1 MPGLT
6 FVPVQ
11 PAVPA
16 APAERGHGERDPHV
30 LPTFTNA
37 SVRDPTVP
45 VLYLPPLLSALPRS
59 IPDIQE
65 RPATKGNHD
74 YYNQYYGRVLPTVMP
89 LPKLPPHPDRLHP
102 TATRLPDIDPA
113 SLSLH
118 RALHFLKPKEGFAKL
133 PYTEVF
139 NWDGIGNAYHSDES
153 VGAEGEVER
162 EWYVVAF
169 RSRRKPGSDGA
180 ALYEADR
187 LAHEEAVQNG
197 GLIMYWYGVP
207 DPETGDNLATC
218 IWQVGSSSSL
228 SVHTPDVCFIPQSR
242 AHAVAANSRPHHI
255 KAMRLAAASFEYY
268 TLERHVLRKWRGKPG
283 LEVVP
288 YTGGEVG
295 W

>member
-6 FVPVQ
+6 LVPVQ
-11 PAVPA
+11 PSAPAV
-16 APAERGHGERDPHV
+16 PAERGQGERDPHT

-37 SVRDPTVP
+37 SIRDPTVP

-59 IPDIQE
+59 ISDTQE

-74 YYNQYYGRVLPTVMP
+74 YYNQYYGRVPPTITP

-118 RALHFLKPKEGFAKL
+118 RALHFLKPREGFAKL
-133 PYTEVF
+133 PYAETF
-139 NWDGIGNAYHSDES
+139 NWDEIGNAYHSDEG
-153 VGAEGEVER
+153 VDAKGELER

-169 RSRRKPGSDGA
+169 RSRRKAGSDSA
-180 ALYEADR
+180 ALYEADK

-218 IWQVGSSSSL
+218 IWQ
-228 SVHTPDVCFIPQSR
+228 SR
-242 AHAVAANSRPHHI
+242 AHAVAANSQPHHI

-268 TLERHVLRKWRGKPG
+268 TLERHVIRKWRGEPG

>member
-1 MPGLT
+1 
-6 FVPVQ
+6 
-11 PAVPA
+11 
-16 APAERGHGERDPHV
+16 
-30 LPTFTNA
+30 
-37 SVRDPTVP
+37 
-45 VLYLPPLLSALPRS
+45 
-59 IPDIQE
+59 
-65 RPATKGNHD
+65 
-74 YYNQYYGRVLPTVMP
+74 
-89 LPKLPPHPDRLHP
+89 
-102 TATRLPDIDPA
+102 
-113 SLSLH
+113 
-118 RALHFLKPKEGFAKL
+118 LKPKEGFTKL
-133 PYTEVF
+133 PYAEIF
-139 NWDGIGNAYHSDES
+139 NWDEIGNAYHSDEG

-169 RSRRKPGSDGA
+169 RSRRKPGSDSA

-218 IWQVGSSSSL
+218 IW
-228 SVHTPDVCFIPQSR
+228 QSR

>member
-6 FVPVQ
+6 LVPVQ
-11 PAVPA
+11 PP
-16 APAERGHGERDPHV
+16 APAPAPRGNGERDPHA

-37 SVRDPTVP
+37 SLQDPTTP
-45 VLYLPPLLSALPRS
+45 VLYLPPLLSALPRV
-59 IPDIQE
+59 IQE
-65 RPATKGNHD
+65 PKERSANTGNHD
-74 YYNQYYGRVLPTVMP
+74 YYNEYYSRAPSKGVP
-89 LPKLPPHPDRLHP
+89 LPKLPPHPDRLQP

-118 RALHFLKPKEGFAKL
+118 RALHFLKPKEGFARL
-133 PYTEVF
+133 PYAEVF
-139 NWDGIGNAYHSDES
+139 NWDEIGNAYHSEDGIG
-153 VGAEGEVER
+153 VKGELER

-169 RSRRKPGSDGA
+169 RSRRKAGSDSA
-180 ALYEADR
+180 SLYEADR

-218 IWQVGSSSSL
+218 VW
-228 SVHTPDVCFIPQSR
+228 QSR

-268 TLERHVLRKWRGKPG
+268 TLERHVIRRWRGVPG

-288 YTGGEVG
+288 YAGGEVG